1 MPRRT
6 LTFLLTALLIAGCAS
21 TTANTAPITPGGGGG
36 ASQAGPGGGEG
47 TTTQATPENSKN
59 LIQVAEEVDI
69 DAPIDQIWPVFD
81 DPNSYWTILPMVK
94 GVKPRGN
101 ADDGAMLVELE
112 QGIAFVTGSY
122 TARIHKVR
130 PHELELAIDHRF
142 PSVLRD
148 GKGVVELKS
157 TGDGKTHVAYR
168 MTVDL
173 GESWALHLLK
183 DRIRSALTRPP
194 YLLKKHMEKK

>member
-1 MPRRT
+1 MLRRAAS
-6 LTFLLTALLIAGCAS
+6 LLLAFSLLAGCAS
-21 TTANTAPITPGGGGG
+21 QNAAGPSPALGPQTSEPGAQAEGK
-36 ASQAGPGGGEG
+36 ASQASAED
-47 TTTQATPENSKN
+47 NKN
-59 LIQVAEEVDI
+59 IVQVAEEVEI
-69 DAPIDQIWPVFD
+69 NAPIEQIWPVFD

-94 GVKPRGN
+94 AVKPKGN

-122 TARIHKVR
+122 TAKIHKIR
-130 PHELELAIDHRF
+130 PHELELSIDHRF

-148 GKGVVELKS
+148 GRGVVEMKS
-157 TGDGKTHVAYR
+157 VGEGKTHVAYR

-173 GESWALHLLK
+173 GDSWALHLLK

-194 YLLKKHMEKK
+194 HLLKKHMEKN